1 MTVGYSL
8 CCTPF
13 LLPPPF
19 RPPLRRPTFLSSSL
33 ARAALLSVPL
43 FPSISGK
50 RTRERER
57 EREREYNGGTFVGR
71 TDLSRCRAEPHYR
84 LPVNSNRVIEQANFS
99 WTSSVFLEIGRG
111 LVNLAHHLSLLFEFI
126 VFAIATVV
134 SCSLRS
140 PSAISFCFCSSR
152 ETGPIVN
159 YRGTISFVLLSNRIE
174 LPACR
179 SYLLI
184 HNLYSIQYSRF
195 RIPIIIV
202 RRNESKKLSILHESS
217 LVKI

>member
-1 MTVGYSL
+1 MLHT
-8 CCTPF
+8 
-13 LLPPPF
+13 LPPSPSLSSPSPAPNFSLLVARARRFSF
-19 RPPLRRPTFLSSSL
+19 RPSLSIHQRE
-33 ARAALLSVPL
+33 ANERE
-43 FPSISGK
+43 G
-50 RTRERER
+50 ERER
-57 EREREYNGGTFVGR
+57 ESEYNGGTFVGR

-184 HNLYSIQYSRF
+184 HSLYSI
-195 RIPIIIV
+195 
-202 RRNESKKLSILHESS
+202 
-217 LVKI
+217 

>member
-1 MTVGYSL
+1 MLHT
-8 CCTPF
+8 
-13 LLPPPF
+13 LPPSPSLSPPSPAPNFSLLVARARRFSF
-19 RPPLRRPTFLSSSL
+19 RPSLSIHQRE
-33 ARAALLSVPL
+33 ANERE
-43 FPSISGK
+43 G
-50 RTRERER
+50 ERER
-57 EREREYNGGTFVGR
+57 ESEYNGGTFVGR

-184 HNLYSIQYSRF
+184 HSLYPLFSISHSYNNRTKE
-195 RIPIIIV
+195 RI
-202 RRNESKKLSILHESS
+202 EETLHTP
-217 LVKI
+217 

>member
-1 MTVGYSL
+1 MLHT
-8 CCTPF
+8 
-13 LLPPPF
+13 LPPSPSLSSPSPAPNFSLLVPRARRSSF
-19 RPPLRRPTFLSSSL
+19 RPSLSIHQWE
-33 ARAALLSVPL
+33 AN
-43 FPSISGK
+43 
-50 RTRERER
+50 ERER
-57 EREREYNGGTFVGR
+57 ERKREYNGGTFVGR

-184 HNLYSIQYSRF
+184 HSLYPLFSISHSYNNRTKE
-195 RIPIIIV
+195 RI
-202 RRNESKKLSILHESS
+202 EETLHTP
-217 LVKI
+217 

>member
-1 MTVGYSL
+1 MLHT
-8 CCTPF
+8 
-13 LLPPPF
+13 LPPSPSLSPPSPAPNFSLLVPRARRSSF
-19 RPPLRRPTFLSSSL
+19 RPSLS
-33 ARAALLSVPL
+33 
-43 FPSISGK
+43 IHQ
-50 RTRERER
+50 REVREGER

-184 HNLYSIQYSRF
+184 HSLYPLFSISHSYNNRTKE
-195 RIPIIIV
+195 RI
-202 RRNESKKLSILHESS
+202 EETLHTP
-217 LVKI
+217 

>member
-1 MTVGYSL
+1 MLHT
-8 CCTPF
+8 
-13 LLPPPF
+13 LPPSPSLSPPSPAPNFSLLVARARRFSF
-19 RPPLRRPTFLSSSL
+19 RPSLSIHQRE
-33 ARAALLSVPL
+33 ANERE
-43 FPSISGK
+43 G
-50 RTRERER
+50 ERER
-57 EREREYNGGTFVGR
+57 ESEYNGGTFVGR

-217 LVKI
+217 LVKIW